1 MVSVC
6 IRHCTECGKASVEEG
21 FIKLYGNGQARCYP
35 KCVEKY
41 HRRLNKRR
49 GQDGRFIRKRKGK

>member
-1 MVSVC
+1 MVTVC
-6 IRHCTECGKASVEEG
+6 IRHCTECGKASVEDG

-49 GQDGRFIRKRKGK
+49 GPDGRFIRKRKGK